1 MVDMY
6 KHLDNQSHNNI
17 NIELN
22 MMQIANMVCDC
33 NYGFNRF
40 ISAVINKYKKSD
52 SLNKKRWAEELEK
65 LLDSGLY

>member
-6 KHLDNQSHNNI
+6 KHLNESKDFKISLDMEQV
-17 NIELN
+17 
-22 MMQIANMVCDC
+22 ADMVCDC

-52 SLNKKRWAEELEK
+52 NRNKQKWAEELEK